1 MIISIAQDDG
11 TVEELSTDEL
21 SALEA
26 AAIEE
31 AMGGAQWQRI
41 EALLQLQDP
50 TALRAVV
57 WAHRRRA
64 QPDLAFA
71 DFDLPGWRRRV
82 KARITRGEIED
93 ALNNL
98 MVQALSSQAE
108 DTQIDLVTPH
118 LRKLAH
124 TPADVDAALD
134 GLGKGH
140 LVHRRRDS
148 ED

>member
-1 MIISIAQDDG
+1 MIISFTQDDG
-11 TVEELSTDEL
+11 TVEELSTDDL

-50 TALRAVV
+50 SALRAVV
-57 WAHRRRA
+57 WAHRRRE
-64 QPDLAFA
+64 QPDLKFA
-71 DFDLPGWRRRV
+71 DFDIPGWRRRL
-82 KARITRGEIED
+82 KARITRPEIEE

-98 MVQALSSQAE
+98 MLQAISAKSE
-108 DTQIDLVTPH
+108 DTQIDLLTPH
-118 LRKLAH
+118 LRKLAQ
-124 TPADVDAALD
+124 TQADVDDALD

-140 LVHRRRDS
+140 LARRRQASGD
-148 ED
+148 